1 MVALYRTCRNKEMQL
16 ERKRHW
22 HRFWGPWTPWRDWEG
37 RKGAAGRILQSWR
50 NIYPVH
56 WQRGQSVQR
65 PQIEIL
71 LCFFCRSLLKRR
83 FGIWHVTSLNT
94 LPLFFQVSRKRSNWW
109 RLYIS
114 LFIYFLMHFVS
125 NWLLAVNW
133 CLQNSQICKNSSKR
147 ARACDRHH
155 MLTEAG
161 RHNLLWTPELYSS
174 RELKFLY
181 LLAISQKE

>member
-1 MVALYRTCRNKEMQL
+1 MEGL
-16 ERKRHW
+16 
-22 HRFWGPWTPWRDWEG
+22 G
-37 RKGAAGRILQSWR
+37 RKEGSCWPHPAVLQSWR

-56 WQRGQSVQR
+56 WQRGQSVQT